1 MRWAPEPAA
10 ACYRTRVLP
19 DELPDGELVRRIAG
33 GGLDAGRAEE
43 ALCRRFAPRIRL
55 YGLRHL
61 RDEDR
66 ARDLV
71 QTVLL
76 GVIEACRAGRV
87 AEADKVDRY
96 VLGTCRNAAGRMRET
111 EARTRPLEGE
121 ADIAGPAGV
130 TMEVIDRRRL
140 TRCLAELESR
150 AARVLMLSF
159 QEERTAEEIA
169 AQLAM
174 APGNVRVVRHRA
186 LAALRRCFDRAE
198 EARS

>member
-1 MRWAPEPAA
+1 MRSAPEPAA

-19 DELPDGELVRRIAG
+19 DELADDELVRRIAG
-33 GGLDAGRAEE
+33 GGLDAGHAEE

-87 AEADKVDRY
+87 QEADKVDRY

-121 ADIAGPAGV
+121 PDIAGPAD
-130 TMEVIDRRRL
+130 TIEVIDRRRL